1 MQILCWHL
9 SISKIFFS
17 LKTKKSDIQLHKQQ
31 GSPTGRRGIHTTLDA
46 CPGISQLCII
56 HLSGPL
62 PVRGSRALGTRGA
75 HQGAAHGKK
84 SCTPTAAH
92 RQTSLLLQVLVRTSV
107 ALTLPETRAS
117 GRSAHSPSFE
127 PPEEYLELGSSELT
141 RAGAGVFHS
150 AARGAA
156 LGQGVLARGR
166 RRQSHISDSGE
177 GSRPPEGV
185 VAAPA
190 APDPAISSDFPSRL
204 KGHPRTYTH
213 SCHLGMLAGEGT
225 QARVLPGVVQKDA
238 WVSDASSG
246 CSPALAKKAVGMM
259 LPNFPSRRR

>member
-1 MQILCWHL
+1 MTFSFTNNRIAQRVGGACTPLRMLALASL
-9 SISKIFFS
+9 SCVI
-17 LKTKKSDIQLHKQQ
+17 IQL
-31 GSPTGRRGIHTTLDA
+31 A
-46 CPGISQLCII
+46 
-56 HLSGPL
+56 GPL
-62 PVRGSRALGTRGA
+62 PVPGSRALGTRGS

-84 SCTPTAAH
+84 SCMSTAAH
-92 RQTSLLLQVLVRTSV
+92 RQTSLLLWVLVRTSV

-117 GRSAHSPSFE
+117 GRSANSPSFE
-127 PPEEYLELGSSELT
+127 PQEENLELGSPEHT
-141 RAGAGVFHS
+141 RAAAGVFHR

-156 LGQGVLARGR
+156 LAQSVLARGR
-166 RRQSHISDSGE
+166 RRQSHIGDSGE

-190 APDPAISSDFPSRL
+190 APHPVVSSAFPSRL

-213 SCHLGMLAGEGT
+213 SCHLCVLGGEGT
-225 QARVLPGVVQKDA
+225 QASVLPRVVQKDA

-259 LPNFPSRRR
+259 LANFPSPRR